1 MLCAGWVELDE
12 VRLVIGFF
20 DVDCVSRVGNSNE
33 NRASGNRMREQDEVS
48 AAHALVGRSP
58 LGAIVSRQQA
68 AQDGGTD
75 ASLPSLSPGFG
86 CGFTPGLDPGSRIRG
101 SGPRLSDVHGVG
113 GLFGPRPRPLTM
125 GVRERGRG
133 PNRKW
138 SWWWTGGGFGRSD
151 GSREEE
157 TEQEKRGQKRRR
169 RRALVGGREAG
180 QWGRGAE
187 AWA

>member
-68 AQDGGTD
+68 AQMVGPTLRCHRYRPDLGVD
-75 ASLPSLSPGFG
+75 LPPDW
-86 CGFTPGLDPGSRIRG
+86 TPDRG
-101 SGPRLSDVHGVG
+101 SGGSDCGCPMFTGGG
-113 GLFGPRPRPLTM
+113 GLLGPRPRPLTM
-125 GVRERGRG
+125 RVRERGRG
-133 PNRKW
+133 PNREEG
-138 SWWWTGGGFGRSD
+138 WW
-151 GSREEE
+151 
-157 TEQEKRGQKRRR
+157 
-169 RRALVGGREAG
+169 
-180 QWGRGAE
+180 
-187 AWA
+187 